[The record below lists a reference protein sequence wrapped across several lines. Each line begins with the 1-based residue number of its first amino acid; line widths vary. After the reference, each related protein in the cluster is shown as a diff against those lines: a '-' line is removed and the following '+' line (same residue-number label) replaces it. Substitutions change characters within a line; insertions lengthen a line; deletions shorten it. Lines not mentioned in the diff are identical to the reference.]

1 MINKI
6 IVDNMPLVAE
16 NCPFSEFV
24 QMTSKHKCL
33 LKSGMYSRCN
43 LECNKECDKLTEDKM
58 LILANWTE
66 VTKGLYRYVIAAN
79 VAYEIHIIYWESD
92 TDILTAKASLY
103 IVGNWRQYDG
113 NSFFERELLLEE
125 QPVFEC
131 LVAAEKDDKENNNA

>member
-1 MINKI
+1 MTKI
-6 IVDNMPLVAE
+6 IVDNIPLAAE
-16 NCPFSEFV
+16 NCPFAEFV
-24 QMTSKHKCL
+24 QMTSKYKCL
-33 LKSGMYSRCN
+33 LKSGMYSRCK
-43 LECNKECDKLTEDKM
+43 LDCNEECDELTEDKM
-58 LILANWTE
+58 LVLANWTE

-103 IVGNWRQYDG
+103 IVGDWRQYDG
-113 NSFFERELLLEE
+113 KSFFERELLLEE

>member
-1 MINKI
+1 MTKI
-6 IVDNMPLVAE
+6 IVDNIPLAAE
-16 NCPFSEFV
+16 NCPFAEFV

-43 LECNKECDKLTEDKM
+43 LECNEECDKLTEDKM

-66 VTKGLYRYVIAAN
+66 VTKGLYRYVIASN